1 MKRKRQSKGY
11 TRLNIQIP
19 QQLFDDLQA
28 LSQMMGTDFKDD
40 LIARM
45 AFSLAHNDT
54 LMAGDR
60 LRRLIFCKQLSYEYQ
75 QRKQRKL
82 DK

>member
-1 MKRKRQSKGY
+1 MPAKKTNKNY

-19 QQLFDDLQA
+19 QELFDDLQQ
-28 LSQMMGTDFKDD
+28 LSRNNGTDFKED

-54 LMAGDR
+54 LMVRDR
-60 LRRLIFCKQLSYEYQ
+60 LHRCIFCKQLSYEYQ
-75 QRKQRKL
+75 QRKQKNTGE
-82 DK
+82 